1 MTLGYFSLA
10 RAFSSAHVFLPTR
23 RLLITALV
31 AFVFG
36 PFAGAVFAQA
46 EVNVYTS
53 RHYDSDALLYAMFEE
68 ATGIHVNAIQGGEDE
83 LIERLRSEGRNSP
96 ADIFFTADAGRLW
109 RAEQAGLLQQV
120 SSDVLEAA
128 IPANL
133 RHPDGLWFGL
143 SRRARVIVYHRANVD
158 TPPTTYED
166 LADEAWR
173 GRVCVRSSSNI
184 YNQSL
189 VASLIEHH
197 GADEAEA
204 WGRGLVANFARPPE
218 GNDTAQVRAVAVGQC
233 DVALVNHYYLAR
245 LLTSTDPADAAVVET
260 VGMVFPNQDGRGTHV
275 NISGAGVTRSAPH
288 RENAIRFLEFLVTP
302 EAQAVFVRENFE
314 YPVVEG
320 VPHPAVLDGFG
331 PFVADVLDVTAYG
344 RNNPAAVMLMDRVGW
359 R

>member
-1 MTLGYFSLA
+1 MTPRFFRPARALVIAACVAFSLTLLGGA
-10 RAFSSAHVFLPTR
+10 AH
-23 RLLITALV
+23 
-31 AFVFG
+31 
-36 PFAGAVFAQA
+36 AQA

-68 ATGIHVNAIQGGEDE
+68 ATGIRVNAIQGGEDE

-109 RAEQAGLLQQV
+109 RAEQADILQPIT
-120 SSDVLEAA
+120 SETLEAA
-128 IPANL
+128 IAANL

-158 TPPTTYED
+158 TPPTTYEE

-197 GADEAEA
+197 GTADAEA

-233 DVALVNHYYLAR
+233 DVAIVNHYYLAR
-245 LLTSTDPADAAVVET
+245 LLASADPADTAVAEV
-260 VGMVFPNQDGRGTHV
+260 VGVVFPNQDGRGTHV

-288 RENAIRFLEFLVTP
+288 PENAIRFLEFLVTP

-314 YPVVEG
+314 YPVVDG
-320 VPHPAVLDGFG
+320 VPLPTVLDDLG
-331 PFVADVLDVTAYG
+331 PFVADVLDVAAYG